1 MTVNI
6 SARSRPQSVALVPTS
21 AKRQRVPSVTF
32 LSACVALALATTVLP
47 VQQAAAQQQQAQQ
60 SGLEEITV
68 TGSRIHQNQD
78 YASPNPIS
86 TFDAQK
92 MENLGLINISDVI
105 TQVPQNVSQF
115 QAATTGGSAFF
126 IGSTLANLRGLNPF
140 FGTRTLTLVNSRRF
154 IPTTQGDSVDLNFIP
169 SILINRTEVV
179 TGGASAAYDSG
190 AISGGAGGYAAL
202 RYHAIEVVAVLK
214 PEQGKTIRVA
224 LTQDGAPIPKADA
237 GTDVRYDEHGNSY
250 VAVDA
255 PRAYVLV
262 ENAKFGQHELRLS
275 PDGYGLGIYDVAF
288 ESCEVPG
295 AR

>member
-6 SARSRPQSVALVPTS
+6 SARSRPQSVALVPTE
-21 AKRQRVPSVTF
+21 RQRVPSVTL

-47 VQQAAAQQQQAQQ
+47 VRQAAAQQQQAQQ

-126 IGSTLANLRGLNPF
+126 IGSTLAN
-140 FGTRTLTLVNSRRF
+140 
-154 IPTTQGDSVDLNFIP
+154 
-169 SILINRTEVV
+169 
-179 TGGASAAYDSG
+179 
-190 AISGGAGGYAAL
+190 
-202 RYHAIEVVAVLK
+202 
-214 PEQGKTIRVA
+214 
-224 LTQDGAPIPKADA
+224 
-237 GTDVRYDEHGNSY
+237 
-250 VAVDA
+250 
-255 PRAYVLV
+255 
-262 ENAKFGQHELRLS
+262 
-275 PDGYGLGIYDVAF
+275 
-288 ESCEVPG
+288 
-295 AR
+295 